1 MSDKD
6 YGYFGKGSTA
16 YAQYKTSFDRNFDG
30 PDKQPSG
37 CSGCGFWVNLVF
49 VVVAVLLILGLVLSG
64 AITLIMNI
72 FNMFW

>member
-1 MSDKD
+1 MPDKD
-6 YGYFGKGSTA
+6 YGYFGKGSTG

-30 PDKQPSG
+30 PDKEPSG

>member
-6 YGYFGKGSTA
+6 YGYFGKGSTG

-30 PDKQPSG
+30 PDKEPSG

-49 VVVAVLLILGLVLSG
+49 VVVAVLLTLGLVLSG